1 MAFVE
6 KPGPLIISACHMH
19 LLECGLFLSESFHA
33 IWKGWALSPNI
44 SVPSVLPRT
53 YFPKMQMPILFFLEE
68 SLILSACKISQAFIA
83 AINTEASIIEC
94 RVTLTEWAIN
104 HMCLIGHACIDVNF
118 TLTNNLGV

>member
-1 MAFVE
+1 MERVGFVSQHIRAF
-6 KPGPLIISACHMH
+6 SATKNI
-19 LLECGLFLSESFHA
+19 LSKNANAYSF
-33 IWKGWALSPNI
+33 
-44 SVPSVLPRT
+44 
-53 YFPKMQMPILFFLEE
+53 FFLEEEE
-68 SLILSACKISQAFIA
+68 SLILSACKIYQAFIA

>member
-1 MAFVE
+1 MERVGFVSQHIRAF
-6 KPGPLIISACHMH
+6 SATKNI
-19 LLECGLFLSESFHA
+19 LSKNANAYS
-33 IWKGWALSPNI
+33 
-44 SVPSVLPRT
+44 
-53 YFPKMQMPILFFLEE
+53 FFLEE